1 MNGDLGMPARGSNP
15 RATTREEGRR
25 LKAAFLRRVAHPVGA
40 LGGRA
45 ASPGDQISGLPEKN
59 SPPKG
64 GLAYGERGT
73 WRKRHAVAE
82 TKGGLHFQLLHAV
95 PASAG
100 FHLR

>member
-1 MNGDLGMPARGSNP
+1 MNGDVRPGIQ
-15 RATTREEGRR
+15 
-25 LKAAFLRRVAHPVGA
+25 
-40 LGGRA
+40 
-45 ASPGDQISGLPEKN
+45 SPGYGKDAPAE
-59 SPPKG
+59 G

-73 WRKRHAVAE
+73 WRKRHSVAE